1 MTADDSDPGKQISV
15 STVWIQHSLEISR
28 GGLPCHLSTL
38 MSQKKKKVA
47 SVFAVFSCF
56 KEGLVISTP
65 FYMLELKP
73 EVSFVTIFET

>member
-1 MTADDSDPGKQISV
+1 
-15 STVWIQHSLEISR
+15 
-28 GGLPCHLSTL
+28 
-38 MSQKKKKVA
+38 MSQKKKKKVA

-56 KEGLVISTP
+56 KEGLVGLVISTL